1 MKRVNE
7 IFRKLPKV
15 PMTRYLENRLLSED
29 MLYNGYRP
37 ILYPMRENPLLCHS
51 NVRET
56 HYYGESSNELQK
68 KDEEP
73 VNELLYGP
81 EGRGGISTMGV
92 RRMADPSKVKLGLS
106 YSIMG
111 MEYYPEWEKVP
122 RDVVKRIKPY
132 EVMKVKK
139 KV

>member
-1 MKRVNE
+1 
-7 IFRKLPKV
+7 
-15 PMTRYLENRLLSED
+15 MTKYLENRLLSED

-37 ILYPMRENPLLCHS
+37 ILYPMRENPLLNHS

-56 HYYGESSNELQK
+56 HFYEKPKSHTDKTET
-68 KDEEP
+68 E

-81 EGRGGISTMGV
+81 DGNGGISTMGV
-92 RRMADPSKVKLGLS
+92 RNHHIDTGKLAIGMS

-122 RDVVKRIKPY
+122 HNVMKHLKPY
-132 EVMKVKK
+132 DNGSIKK
-139 KV
+139 KK